1 MHERKKNSFISIL
14 ERVRADTDVSRGEG
28 GGRGKMK
35 WIRGSNKFSSRIGH
49 WTLIDQCICDIWGDQ
64 GPKQS
69 FQRITFKTFKLI
81 CKHKI
86 KLSQIYVCLLYFI
99 RINLWCYLINFFSN
113 WSVKKWGGGAQF
125 SRINCYTFA
134 LVTALL
140 QESGIEKHF

>member
-14 ERVRADTDVSRGEG
+14 ERVRADADVSKGEG

-69 FQRITFKTFKLI
+69 FQRITFKTFKLK

-86 KLSQIYVCLLYFI
+86 EFSQISKD
-99 RINLWCYLINFFSN
+99 NLWLKSCSCIIKYMFVFCTLLGSICDVTWLISLAITDRN
-113 WSVKKWGGGAQF
+113 SVEAKY
-125 SRINCYTFA
+125 C
-134 LVTALL
+134 
-140 QESGIEKHF
+140 